1 MNKKE
6 QKIINDKFIQLI
18 NSIPNSYLYLENINE
33 LKDALAQIE
42 IARVMLRKYARDY
55 KENKISI
62 ETFKE
67 VLINI
72 ATKET
77 DQMIVVDENRNEISD
92 EQKALQNHLAINAF
106 NEEEIKEFATNL
118 YRILSSARICVYH
131 KFNPEATI
139 LVAGRDES
147 SSLNVF

>member
-6 QKIINDKFIQLI
+6 QKIINDKFINLI
-18 NSIPNSYLYLENINE
+18 NSIPNSYMYLDDSDE
-33 LKDALAQIE
+33 LKDALTQIE
-42 IARVMLRKYARDY
+42 VSRVALRKYATDY

-92 EQKALQNHLAINAF
+92 EQKALQNYLAINAY
-106 NEEEIKEFATNL
+106 NEEEIKQFAKNL
-118 YRILSSARICVYH
+118 YQILSSARICVYH

-147 SSLNVF
+147 SCLNVF

>member
-6 QKIINDKFIQLI
+6 QKIINDKFINLI
-18 NSIPNSYLYLENINE
+18 NSIPNSYMYLDDSDE
-33 LKDALAQIE
+33 LKDALTQIE
-42 IARVMLRKYARDY
+42 VARVMLRKYATDY

-92 EQKALQNHLAINAF
+92 EQKALQNYLAINAY
-106 NEEEIKEFATNL
+106 NEEEIKQFAKNL
-118 YRILSSARICVYH
+118 YQILSSARICVYH

-147 SSLNVF
+147 SCLNVF